1 MGGQGAGGQTD
12 RQEGHHHAPAGG
24 RGELSE
30 HEAEAGVESGGE
42 LEPWTGRGGASRDG
56 VAVLR
61 GWSGVAPSSAPVWC
75 DFFTMSSI
83 PCNNCP
89 VAASY

>member
-1 MGGQGAGGQTD
+1 M
-12 RQEGHHHAPAGG
+12 
-24 RGELSE
+24 
-30 HEAEAGVESGGE
+30 ESGGE
-42 LEPWTGRGGASRDG
+42 LEPWTGRRGASCDG